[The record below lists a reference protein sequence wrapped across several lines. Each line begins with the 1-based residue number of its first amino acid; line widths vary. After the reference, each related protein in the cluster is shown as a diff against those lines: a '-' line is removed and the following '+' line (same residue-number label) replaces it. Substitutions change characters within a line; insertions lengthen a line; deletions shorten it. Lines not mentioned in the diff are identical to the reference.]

1 MHIGLWKIFIAF
13 CKVGIFAFGGGQ
25 SIIPIMEKEV
35 VQTQQWMKVPEFTD
49 LLALGNGL
57 PGPIATKMAVAVG
70 YKMSGWLGSFVAL
83 GGLLFPS
90 TVMMMIVI
98 LFFMTYK
105 DSPRLQSFL
114 RGVRPAVMALLLAVA
129 YDVGRSSVDSIP
141 TALLGIATLA
151 LIIFVKLH
159 PALGLL
165 LSGFIGLIFL

>member
-1 MHIGLWKIFIAF
+1 MHVGLWKIFIAF

-35 VQTQQWMKVPEFTD
+35 VQTQGWMKVSEFAD

-57 PGPIATKMAVAVG
+57 PGPIATKMATAIG
-70 YKMSGWLGSFVAL
+70 FKMSGWIGSFVAL

-98 LFFMTYK
+98 LFFMSYK

-114 RGVRPAVMALLLAVA
+114 RGVRPAVVALLVAVA
-129 YDVGRSSVDSIP
+129 YDVGKSSVVSVP
-141 TALLGIATLA
+141 TALLSIATLA
-151 LIIFVKLH
+151 LIIFAKLH